1 MERKFVALITARGGS
16 KGLPRK
22 NVLPVNGT
30 PLIGLTINSAKQ
42 CDFISDVFVSTEDT
56 EIAKIS
62 IEYGAK
68 IIKRPDEL
76 ATDTASSINV
86 VSHAIQSL
94 ESDKISFSDMV
105 LLQPTSPL
113 RTSVH
118 LNEALTQYIEKAA
131 SCVISVFEPAYTPVK
146 SYIQAKDGTINGLYS
161 DEAPYS
167 RRQDLPKAYQPNGAI
182 YAFSVVEFKK
192 VNHFPR
198 TNVYPYIM
206 SVDDSA
212 DIDSIED
219 LKLVEKRLKE
229 LANGKPSI

>member
-30 PLIGLTINSAKQ
+30 PLIGLTINSAKESN
-42 CDFISDVFVSTEDT
+42 FISEVFVSTEDT

-62 IEYGAK
+62 SEYGAK

-76 ATDTASSINV
+76 ATDTASSIDV
-86 VSHAIQSL
+86 VSHAIQWL
-94 ESDKISFSDMV
+94 EDDEISFTDMV

-118 LNEALTQYIEKAA
+118 LDEALALYIENDALF
-131 SCVISVFEPAYTPVK
+131 VISVFEPAHTPVK
-146 SYIQAKDGTINGLYS
+146 SYIQAKDGTISGLYS
-161 DEAPYS
+161 DEAPYM

-182 YAFSVVEFKK
+182 YAFSVAEFKQI
-192 VNHFPR
+192 NHFPR

-212 DIDSIED
+212 DIDTMED
-219 LKLVEKRLKE
+219 VKLVEKRLKE
-229 LANGKPSI
+229 MSKW